1 MPEVTYV
8 KYKVGDVVR
17 ATENVRCDEVH
28 PGYIG
33 VIVAPDNTSVPY
45 PIRVRFF
52 LDPDQ
57 EEWPVAL
64 EEVEPVETP
73 DP

>member
-1 MPEVTYV
+1 MPEITY
-8 KYKVGDVVR
+8 KIGDVVR
-17 ATENVRCDEVH
+17 ATRRVECDQVR
-28 PGYIG
+28 PGDLG
-33 VIVAPDNTSVPY
+33 VVVAVDDRDLPM
-45 PIRVRFF
+45 PINVRFF

-64 EEVEPVETP
+64 VEVEPVETP

>member
-1 MPEVTYV
+1 MQDMTYV
-8 KYKVGDVVR
+8 NYKVGDVVR

-33 VIVAPDNTSVPY
+33 VIVAPVNASVTY
-45 PIRVRFF
+45 PITVRFF

-57 EEWPVAL
+57 ETWPCTL

>member
-17 ATENVRCDEVH
+17 ATENVRCDEVR

-33 VIVAPDNTSVPY
+33 VIVASDNASVPY
-45 PIRVRFF
+45 PICVRFF

-57 EEWPVAL
+57 ETWPCTL